1 MGGERG
7 HDRNNF
13 AVGRRREGMGA
24 CASKSRKQETKLISD
39 EKEEGTKQFTRTL
52 LVESPIAAKEAPN
65 QDAPKLDV
73 VIDSHAQ
80 LKDNGKSEITLLSAL
95 GITKFPACTMQSAL
109 LGPVGLL
116 LGVVLG
122 PVALGLVFAFI
133 ALVAMPNIVA
143 HGYQATVVTV
153 RLGIWAKLWLV
164 LTLPLLGLLGL
175 VCSAVAGVLA
185 GIVWGGAA
193 GFTLFGF
200 CENISPKYDA
210 LVTQKFA
217 PLFPRLLNYLIG
229 VCAEELPLDHPAFEL
244 SPTAAVTG
252 LLLACYGLAAGLL
265 AYVGIALYKLPGNLS
280 DICKAFDCKGR
291 SVPIGSC
298 NCYVPGCL
306 LLLVS
311 PFLLIFLVLF
321 ELITLVVV
329 PIYGT
334 IASGY
339 GALSETYAHNLKYRR
354 AQMKGAGCPQI
365 SCTLVGDV
373 LGINGIPNGLATVWI
388 RARLHCKGEDDS
400 AAVVS
405 ALKPLVFLCT
415 VGNLAH
421 GIFHNPWAD
430 ATFSSLIVINLGVMV
445 YKLRKFQKK
454 MEEAELL

>member
-1 MGGERG
+1 
-7 HDRNNF
+7 
-13 AVGRRREGMGA
+13 MGA
-24 CASKSRKQETKLISD
+24 CASKSRKQETKLIGN
-39 EKEEGTKQFTRTL
+39 EKEEGAKQFTRTL
-52 LVESPIAAKEAPN
+52 LAESPIAAKEAPN

-73 VIDSHAQ
+73 VIDSHTQ

-175 VCSAVAGVLA
+175 VSSAVAGVLA

-311 PFLLIFLVLF
+311 PFMLIFLVLF

-354 AQMKGAGCPQI
+354 AQMKGAGCPAI
-365 SCTLVGDV
+365 SCTLLGDV

-430 ATFSSLIVINLGVMV
+430 ATFSSLIVLNLGVMV
-445 YKLRKFQKK
+445 YKLRKFEKK
-454 MEEAELL
+454 MEAAELL